1 MLESSRMEFCPTIVN
16 SLKRYQ
22 LLQSASILIF
32 ASGLN
37 NLSLLKI
44 IFWIISCLGLLQNS
58 LIISKIVLSRQAIL
72 GIILLKYHNVRYNNM
87 LRFLLQYFQNILF
100 VKEFT
105 LHVNARELFVML
117 EINLGLSSET
127 SRENFT

>member
-1 MLESSRMEFCPTIVN
+1 MN
-16 SLKRYQ
+16 YQ
-22 LLQSASILIF
+22 LFGSATKFLNYLEDSFIPTGNFRYNITKILHI
-32 ASGLN
+32 
-37 NLSLLKI
+37 
-44 IFWIISCLGLLQNS
+44 
-58 LIISKIVLSRQAIL
+58 
-72 GIILLKYHNVRYNNM
+72 KYYVRYNNIM
-87 LRFLLQYFQNILF
+87 LRFLLRCFKNILF

>member
-1 MLESSRMEFCPTIVN
+1 MLKSSKKEFCPTIVN
-16 SLKRYQ
+16 SLKR
-22 LLQSASILIF
+22 LPIASILAF

-37 NLSLLKI
+37 NFSLLKI
-44 IFWIISCLGLLQNS
+44 IFWIISYLGLLQNS
-58 LIISKIVLSRQAIL
+58 LIISKIVSSWQAIL
-72 GIILLKYHNVRYNNM
+72 GIILLKYHNVRYNNIM
-87 LRFLLQYFQNILF
+87 LWFLLRYFQNILF

>member
-1 MLESSRMEFCPTIVN
+1 
-16 SLKRYQ
+16 
-22 LLQSASILIF
+22 
-32 ASGLN
+32 
-37 NLSLLKI
+37 
-44 IFWIISCLGLLQNS
+44 
-58 LIISKIVLSRQAIL
+58 
-72 GIILLKYHNVRYNNM
+72 M